1 MPRQGMRLTAKARFL
16 FVSLWNFYA
25 MSPSEHTCSSI
36 SGWFSSIHRRGLHSP
51 EDGVSSQGVECAR
64 VIRIERE
71 ED

>member
-36 SGWFSSIHRRGLHSP
+36 ADGLARPSRGLHSP